1 MKIFRYL
8 TWVLL
13 PLGVSLAA
21 MATDQPA
28 SQSAAFSDH
37 AEHDMQWNKS
47 PLVQK
52 VRRATARYK
61 DINVALDEGWVP
73 ATPCVSGPNSGA
85 MGVHF
90 VKPERIGDGM
100 LRADKPE
107 ALIYEPMS
115 NGAMRL
121 VGVEFI
127 ELAEVWDASSGGKQP
142 ILEGHLLNLVS
153 GPNRYALPAFYE
165 IHVWAWERN
174 PSGSFADWNNQVSCE
189 RQPLD

>member
-1 MKIFRYL
+1 MKLFRHL
-8 TWVLL
+8 TLL
-13 PLGVSLAA
+13 LIPLGVSFVALAA
-21 MATDQPA
+21 EQPA
-28 SQSAAFSDH
+28 SESAAFSEH
-37 AEHDMQWNKS
+37 HEHDSPWHKS

-52 VRRATARYK
+52 VRKATARYK
-61 DINVALDEGWVP
+61 DINVALGEGWVP
-73 ATPCVSGPNSGA
+73 ATPCVSGPNTGA

-90 VKPERIGDGM
+90 VKGERIGDGV

-107 ALIYEPMS
+107 ALIYEPMA

-127 ELAEVWDASSGGKQP
+127 EIAEVWDTQVGGQP
-142 ILEGHLLNLVS
+142 TLEGHLLNLVS

-174 PSGSFADWNNQVSCE
+174 PEGSFADWNTQVSCE